1 MALPLSSATFEH
13 IHDRVRGG
21 SVRSALSPAAAILV
35 LVAFVAACDFGESAA
50 FKTYKSFVN
59 AIVRGDCDTLYAMA
73 EKGAVAFVDNHC
85 RRRSITIM
93 DKTIDLGSIASN
105 VASIRPSSTPFNDPI
120 SMERTIESETRSS
133 DKKTVD
139 LVILEKSFQRRGN
152 IHEPTWLRRHTVT
165 LHSRDGQ
172 WKLTRFDET
181 ILRKYEEGEA
191 AREEAAA
198 GKKKK

>member
-1 MALPLSSATFEH
+1 MSLPLPVDVLDPS
-13 IHDRVRGG
+13 HDRARGG
-21 SVRSALSPAAAILV
+21 SVRTRLRHAAAILV
-35 LVAFVAACDFGESAA
+35 LAALAAACDVGESAA

-59 AIVRGDCDTLYAMA
+59 AIVRGDCDTLYALA
-73 EKGAVAFVDNHC
+73 EREAVGFVDNQC

-105 VASIRPSSTPFNDPI
+105 VASIRPNSTPFNDPI

-139 LVILEKSFQRRGN
+139 LVVLEKSFLRRGN
-152 IHEPTWLRRHTVT
+152 VREPTWLRRHAVT
-165 LHSRDGQ
+165 LQSRDGQ
-172 WKLTRFDET
+172 WKLTRFEET

-191 AREEAAA
+191 AREEAA